1 MRDNLVDIG
10 GLKFIIVLLI
20 WGNIALAGALYSILM
35 LNYQIDIGYILIGL
49 FIFVDIIMLHDIIQF
64 KMRKEVV
71 K

>member
-20 WGNIALAGALYSILM
+20 WGNIALIGALYSILM

-64 KMRKEVV
+64 KRRKEVI

>member
-35 LNYQIDIGYILIGL
+35 LNYQIDIGYILVGL
-49 FIFVDIIMLHDIIQF
+49 FLIIDIIMLHDIIQF
-64 KMRKEVV
+64 KRRKEVI

>member
-20 WGNIALAGALYSILM
+20 WGNIALIGALYSILM

>member
-10 GLKFIIVLLI
+10 GLKFIIILLI
-20 WGNIALAGALYSILM
+20 WGNIALIGALYSILM

>member
-20 WGNIALAGALYSILM
+20 WGNIALIGALYSILM

-64 KMRKEVV
+64 KTRKEVV

>member
-35 LNYQIDIGYILIGL
+35 LNYQIDIGYILVGL
-49 FIFVDIIMLHDIIQF
+49 FLIIDIIMLHDIIQF
-64 KMRKEVV
+64 KRRKEVV

>member
-20 WGNIALAGALYSILM
+20 WGNIALIGALYSILM
-35 LNYQIDIGYILIGL
+35 LNYQIDIGYILVGL
-49 FIFVDIIMLHDIIQF
+49 FLIIDIIMLHDIIQF
-64 KMRKEVV
+64 KRRKEVI